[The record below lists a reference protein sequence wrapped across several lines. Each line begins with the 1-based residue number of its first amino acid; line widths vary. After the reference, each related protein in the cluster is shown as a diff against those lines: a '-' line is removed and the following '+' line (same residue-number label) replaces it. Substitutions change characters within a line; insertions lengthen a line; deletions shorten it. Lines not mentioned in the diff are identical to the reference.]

1 MIMFT
6 DNHSRRVKTV
16 TQITREI
23 KSHFDQNY
31 HFVSIS
37 GEISN
42 LKKPHSGHLYFN
54 LKDEHSQ
61 LRAVLF
67 RNKSRY
73 LDQQLRDGQQ
83 VVCDGR
89 ITVYEPRGE
98 YQIVVDSV
106 DFHGSGALQIAF
118 EKLKKRL
125 HGEGLFDQEH
135 KQPLPAEIKK
145 IALIT
150 SPSGAAVHDFLSICY
165 QQNADIQIQ
174 ILPARVQG
182 EGSVEEI
189 AAALSRVETLEP
201 DVVVLCR
208 GGGSIEDLWTFNE
221 ERIARAIHSCP
232 IPVVSAIGHEI
243 DITIADYCADVRC
256 ATPTAAA
263 ELLVPEFQELQNK
276 LKRHIQRIIR
286 SMQWQF
292 RAVQFRIEKAER
304 VLTSFDSA
312 FATQTVYLDS
322 LTHRLHEAINHHLQD
337 RETRAR
343 HLVSRLQ
350 NSAPIN
356 TVTVCE
362 MRLSHLSD
370 TLLRSMQV
378 CIEKKRAQLQEI
390 AAILDSVSPLATLSR
405 GYSIVSKP
413 DTGEIV
419 TDGDQVRIDERV
431 AIKLKK
437 GALQCK
443 VEKHHR

>member
-1 MIMFT
+1 MLSDF
-6 DNHSRRVKTV
+6 HPRRVKTV

-23 KSHFDQNY
+23 KSYFDQNY
-31 HFVSIS
+31 HFVSVS

-61 LRAVLF
+61 IRAVLF

-73 LDQQLRDGQQ
+73 LDQQLQDGQQ

-89 ITVYEPRGE
+89 VTVYEPRGE
-98 YQIVVDSV
+98 YQIIVDTV

-125 HGEGLFDQEH
+125 LTEGLFDQEQ

-145 IALIT
+145 IILIT

-165 QQNADIQIQ
+165 QRQADIHIQ

-182 EGSVEEI
+182 EGSVEEV
-189 AAALSRVETLEP
+189 ALALERVETLKP

-221 ERIARAIHSCP
+221 ERVARAIHSCS

-263 ELLVPEFQELQNK
+263 ELLVPELQELQNK
-276 LKRHIQRIIR
+276 LRLQIQRISR
-286 SMQWQF
+286 SMQFQF
-292 RAVQFRIEKAER
+292 SAVQFRIEKAER

-322 LTHRLHEAINHHLQD
+322 LTYRLHEVIKRRLLD
-337 RETRAR
+337 RETRM
-343 HLVSRLQ
+343 HLLVSRLKK
-350 NSAPIN
+350 SAPIN
-356 TVTVCE
+356 TVTVGE
-362 MRLSHLSD
+362 MRLSHLCE
-370 TLLRSMQV
+370 TLMRSIHAR
-378 CIEKKRAQLQEI
+378 IEKKRAQLQEI

-413 DTGEIV
+413 ETGEIV
-419 TDGDQVRIDERV
+419 TDADQVRIDERV
-431 AIKLKK
+431 AVKLKR
-437 GALQCK
+437 GALQCR
-443 VEKHHR
+443 VEKHDR